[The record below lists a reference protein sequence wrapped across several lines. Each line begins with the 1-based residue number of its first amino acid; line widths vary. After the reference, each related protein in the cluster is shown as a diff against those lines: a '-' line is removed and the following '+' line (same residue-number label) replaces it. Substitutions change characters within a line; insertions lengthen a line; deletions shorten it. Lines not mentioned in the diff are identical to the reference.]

1 MASNTGKSWL
11 EDPRQLDNVI
21 ESVKGEGT
29 SDRYLSRFYAQ
40 LRYARPMN
48 VAPTTGL
55 TNAAPAFLDGFLSV
69 VKQIGYNQFME
80 VTDACTAKICQ
91 PLRPKVKPTA
101 AKPDIARM
109 CTLLNRLQ
117 DGVLDTCD
125 FLAEATQAWEDIYCF
140 TLGTVLFEIEP
151 SIREISCHRT
161 DPILNYWSRHEGRN
175 PIHFYMQ
182 EAVSRDVLLERYPH
196 AKNEIERAPQWTPEH
211 MLGVDPPSSGNPDT
225 VCINRGWRR
234 KIGDEAGR
242 HVVTVNKAVL
252 NGGGEGEE
260 WPYDFFPL
268 AFFRGRWDHHGFGGV
283 PLGRYIAPHHMAINR
298 LARIAEDSFKGAVP
312 LLMSHK
318 DSKKGEMNDVPYQV
332 FKWEGAIPPQ
342 VVPTNPVSEQVLR
355 RIDYH
360 DAKAYAIA
368 GVNKALGAGQKPAG
382 INSGV
387 ALREFI
393 DLADARMNEYQKH
406 WEAAWRQAGHIIVAF
421 ANELK
426 KVRVRSASD
435 ANAELMEEIDVRA
448 IKLDRNDYR
457 ISYGLT
463 SALSKSVTGL
473 LADLQDFKDL
483 GFVDQVDMAEA
494 IGDKVPDLQ
503 SVMDRV
509 TAARRLAAKM
519 VQTAL
524 EKGEIPTPPS
534 AMQGQ
539 QGLDAIVLLGQQAW
553 SQAMINPERYTPE
566 NLEALRRLMKLAQ
579 AKKGAPLPAMPTVQP
594 GAPIPQNAIM
604 PIGTP
609 AALPP
614 MPPAGPGA
622 EMAPQ

>member
-1 MASNTGKSWL
+1 MANYTGKSWL

-40 LRYARPMN
+40 LRYARPVN

-69 VKQIGYNQFME
+69 VKQVGYNQFME
-80 VTDACTAKICQ
+80 VSDACTAKICQ
-91 PLRPKVKPTA
+91 PLRPRVKPTA

-125 FLAEATQAWEDIYCF
+125 FLAEATQAWEDSYCF
-140 TLGTVLFEIEP
+140 PCGFVLFEIEP
-151 SIREISCHRT
+151 SVREIRCHRI
-161 DPILNYWSRHEGRN
+161 DPISVFWSRHEGRD
-175 PIHFYMQ
+175 PIHLYIQ
-182 EAVSRDVLLERYPH
+182 EAVSREVLLERYPH
-196 AKNEIERAPQWTPEH
+196 AKNEIERAPRWTPEH
-211 MLGVDPPSSGNPDT
+211 ILGVDPPSSGDPDT
-225 VCINRGWRR
+225 VCLNRAWRR
-234 KIGDEAGR
+234 KFGDEPGR
-242 HVVTVNKAVL
+242 HVVSVNKATL
-252 NGGGEGEE
+252 NGGGEGES
-260 WPYDFFPL
+260 WGYDFFPGVP
-268 AFFRGRWDHHGFGGV
+268 FRNRWDHKGFGGI
-283 PLGRYIAPHHMAINR
+283 PMGRYIAPHHMAINR

-312 LLMSHK
+312 LLMAHK
-318 DSKKGEMNDVPYQV
+318 DSKKDSMSDVPYQV
-332 FKWEGAIPPQ
+332 FKWDGAIPPQ

-368 GVNKALGAGQKPAG
+368 GVNKALAAGQKPAG

-503 SVMDRV
+503 AVMDRV

-553 SQAMINPERYTPE
+553 SQAMINPERYSPE
-566 NLEALRRLMKLAQ
+566 NLEALRRLMKIAQ
-579 AKKGAPLPAMPTVQP
+579 AKKGAPIPAMPTVQP
-594 GAPIPQNAIM
+594 GQPIPQNAIM
-604 PIGTP
+604 PVGVPQI
-609 AALPP
+609 
-614 MPPAGPGA
+614 PGIA
-622 EMAPQ
+622 QQP